1 MPVRPRL
8 PRRPGRP
15 TPSPPSGP
23 LPTPKALK
31 SRGPAS
37 SPRASRRRE
46 QPPRAPL
53 GVARGTAWMGTST
66 RRTASSVSPPAWVPS
81 RCRRRSPRALSW
93 PGLLASPRC
102 ATLARFHCPG
112 PRSPFVRQS
121 TLPRAC
127 TVARCLRRSM
137 RPPHRGNRA
146 PCPCPE
152 SRPGSLRE
160 SLRLGGRQPAPRRL
174 RLPGREAPRR
184 EARTRSLIS
193 SPRPLGRWVGRIRSV
208 RCPRPWGLARS
219 LPRLRSMRIRSR
231 PSTSMTRCLRLGP
244 PLLPRPRM
252 TRSRPSTSTTRR
264 CRRRLRSLRRVLRWR
279 GRPLLLVA

>member
-46 QPPRAPL
+46 QPPRAPQ

-66 RRTASSVSPPAWVPS
+66 RRTASSASPPVSVPS
-81 RCRRRSPRALSW
+81 RCLRRSPRELPSRAL
-93 PGLLASPRC
+93 PVSPRC
-102 ATLARFHCPG
+102 ATPAPFRCPG

-121 TLPRAC
+121 TLPRGC

-137 RPPHRGNRA
+137 RPPHRGKRA
-146 PCPCPE
+146 PCLCLE
-152 SRPGSLRE
+152 SRRGSLRA
-160 SLRLGGRQPAPRRL
+160 SRRLGVRQPAPRL
-174 RLPGREAPRR
+174 RLLGPEAPRR
-184 EARTRSLIS
+184 EAWTPSLTS
-193 SPRPLGRWVGRIRSV
+193 SPRPLGRRVGRIRSA
-208 RCPRPWGLARS
+208 RCPRPWALARG
-219 LPRLRSMRIRSR
+219 LPRLRPMRIRSR
-231 PSTSMTRCLRLGP
+231 PSTSMTRCQRLGP
-244 PLLPRPRM
+244 PRKM

-264 CRRRLRSLRRVLRWR
+264 WRRRLRSLRRLPRVLRWR